1 MRKFNNKTLLLAIA
15 ILLIANLLFL
25 TAIILLPL
33 KQSNNGGIKHFKG
46 HKQPPFEHILI
57 NELDLNNV
65 QIEQIKTD
73 RLGFKEQK
81 WTIREQMH
89 NIRAE
94 INKELIKDSP
104 DSMIIDS
111 LIKTFAAKHI
121 EFDTHNI
128 HSLLAIKKYLNN
140 EQKIKFDSI
149 VCNNSLQKRYFKNRD
164 NN

>member
-1 MRKFNNKTLLLAIA
+1 
-15 ILLIANLLFL
+15 
-25 TAIILLPL
+25 
-33 KQSNNGGIKHFKG
+33 
-46 HKQPPFEHILI
+46 
-57 NELDLNNV
+57 
-65 QIEQIKTD
+65 
-73 RLGFKEQK
+73 
-81 WTIREQMH
+81 MH